1 MANMQGHLKPLADIA
16 DAFQKLN
23 ADATPDEIADAAT
36 EGIEKLS
43 EVLASLEM
51 TDRTSVRLI
60 DRWKKTMAHLRS
72 ATNDNSSR
80 VAQRLLEV
88 NKGKAVPV
96 TVETDQGQMICTP
109 KVTVRRS
116 EIQRDELT
124 RAVERAA
131 SQPANRVDPTGTGE
145 LLDFDTAKVLLFQKC
160 FRFEPRWTDLKK
172 LGIND
177 DEFCRKESSYS
188 LDIKESQTL

>member
-1 MANMQGHLKPLADIA
+1 M
-16 DAFQKLN
+16 
-23 ADATPDEIADAAT
+23 
-36 EGIEKLS
+36 
-43 EVLASLEM
+43 
-51 TDRTSVRLI
+51 
-60 DRWKKTMAHLRS
+60 
-72 ATNDNSSR
+72 
-80 VAQRLLEV
+80 
-88 NKGKAVPV
+88 
-96 TVETDQGQMICTP
+96 TVETDEGQMICTP

-116 EIQRDELT
+116 EIQRDELI

-131 SQPANRVDPTGTGE
+131 SQPANRVTPTGTGE

>member
-36 EGIEKLS
+36 EGIEKLA

-51 TDRTSVRLI
+51 TDRSSVKLI
-60 DRWKKTMAHLRS
+60 NRWKNTVKHLRA
-72 ATNDNSSR
+72 ATSDNSGR
-80 VAQRLLEV
+80 VAQRLLEA
-88 NKGKAVPV
+88 NKGKSVPV
-96 TVETDQGQMICTP
+96 IVETDSGQMICTP
-109 KVTVRRS
+109 KVAVRRS
-116 EIQRDELT
+116 EVQRDELI

-131 SQPANRVDPTGTGE
+131 SEQHNRLSPTGTGE
-145 LLDFDTAKVLLFQKC
+145 LMDYDTAKLLLFKKV
-160 FRFEPRWTDLKK
+160 FRFEPRWSDLKK

-177 DEFCRKESSYS
+177 DEYSHKEISYS
-188 LDIKESQTL
+188 LDVKEGQSL